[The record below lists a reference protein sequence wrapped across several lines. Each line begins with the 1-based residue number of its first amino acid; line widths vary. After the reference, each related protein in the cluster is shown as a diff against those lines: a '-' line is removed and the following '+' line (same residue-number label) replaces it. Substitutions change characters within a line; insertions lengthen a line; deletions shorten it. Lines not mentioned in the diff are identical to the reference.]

1 MLTTEQQLAELNRVV
16 AMCKGTKFEGEE
28 YKCIK
33 VKYYNEDNYD
43 AYNYSNKPAMDQ
55 QYDRIFAIALVDD
68 TPIWLEEP
76 FTLYQ
81 TNTNLEYSYRKQDN
95 KLIGVYRDSNNC
107 KVLTAI
113 IPMENVRWEYF
124 TLTKPDAVKQPHIN
138 TNSITDTNTIIQ
150 ANPTKNYEIDYKLQP
165 IKHSHY
171 YKDVS
176 NLTKLDIY
184 RIIELYEITD
194 PCLQHALKKLLV
206 TGGRGHKDFK
216 TDITNMIDTLT
227 RKLEMMEEDSK

>member
-1 MLTTEQQLAELNRVV
+1 MLSIQEQLKEYDRVV

-43 AYNYSNKPAMDQ
+43 AYNYKNKPDMSH
-55 QYDRIFAIALVDD
+55 QYDRIFAIAIVDD

-95 KLIGVYRDSNNC
+95 KLVGVYRDSNNC
-107 KVLTAI
+107 KVLIA
-113 IPMENVRWEYF
+113 IPMENVIWEYF

-138 TNSITDTNTIIQ
+138 TDSITDTDNIIQ
-150 ANPTKNYEIDYKLQP
+150 ADPTKIYEIDNKLES

-176 NLTKLDIY
+176 NLDKIDVY
-184 RIIELYEITD
+184 RIIQLYEITD
-194 PCLQHALKKLLV
+194 PCLQHVLKKLLV
-206 TGGRGHKDFK
+206 TGNRGHKNFK

-227 RKLEMMEEDSK
+227 RKLEMMEEDK